1 MAGKM
6 IKLPV
11 IGEVKTGYVIAAG
24 VALVGIL
31 GVAYYRNSKNTAAAA
46 ASGTTAAD
54 TATAAT
60 DPETGYPEG
69 SPEDLAA
76 LEALNGGGTYGDQY
90 ATGYGQGSGT
100 GELYYDPADGQYDLT
115 SPYQAT
121 TTTTPTANTGPG
133 TFTDYASWVSYA
145 EQYVTGYTQAQIQGA
160 LAAAYA
166 GVALSTTQ
174 LTIFQ
179 AATAVA
185 GVNPSGIVPKTAPQ
199 APGGTGTGTGTTTTP
214 PAGTGTAY
222 AVNPVTGIAV
232 EGITKTGAKFQ
243 WSKSAGA
250 KTYTFQIWDGA
261 TRVDY
266 RPALAANTP
275 SVSTSILKP
284 GHSYTADVF
293 ANPGKPGAAR
303 GSVNFSTPKA

>member
-11 IGEVKTGYVIAAG
+11 IGEIKTGYVIAAG

-31 GVAYYRNSKNTAAAA
+31 GVAYYRHSRNAAA
-46 ASGTTAAD
+46 ASSTTSSTAAD
-54 TATAAT
+54 TTAAT

-76 LEALNGGGTYGDQY
+76 LQALNGGGTYGDQY

-121 TTTTPTANTGPG
+121 TTATQTANTGPG
-133 TFTDYASWVSYA
+133 TFTDYAAWVSYA
-145 EQYVTGYTQAQIQGA
+145 EQNVTGYTQAQIQGA

-199 APGGTGTGTGTTTTP
+199 SPGGTGTGTGTPTP
-214 PAGTGTAY
+214 PKTGSATY
-222 AVNPVTGIAV
+222 AANPVTGIAV
-232 EGITKTGAKFQ
+232 DGITKTGARFE
-243 WSKSAGA
+243 WNPSAGA
-250 KTYTFQIWDGA
+250 KTYTFQIWDGK

-275 SVSTSILKP
+275 SVSTSILKA